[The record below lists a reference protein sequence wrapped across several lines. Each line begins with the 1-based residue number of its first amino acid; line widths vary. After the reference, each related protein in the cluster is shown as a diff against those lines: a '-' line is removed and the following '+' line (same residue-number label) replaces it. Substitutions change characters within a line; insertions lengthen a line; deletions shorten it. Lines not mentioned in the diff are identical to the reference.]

1 MQCNIRRIGSILLT
15 LKKLH
20 LSPTAKVFTMA
31 GMSWDERYAGE
42 EFAYGTEPNTFLKES
57 LESLKLPDRAK
68 CLMLAD
74 GEGRNGVFMA
84 QAGHKV
90 TSLDNSKVGLEKA
103 EKLAKEKSVELD
115 TLVGDLADCD
125 LGTGQWD
132 CIVGIFCHLPPPIR
146 ERVLTAIPT
155 ALRSGGCVLFE
166 CYTPDQIAYKTGGPQ
181 VPEMMYSSEIFN
193 KAFDGK
199 LMIEKNEEL
208 VRDVVEG
215 KYHTGKGAVVQFIAR
230 KM

>member
-1 MQCNIRRIGSILLT
+1 
-15 LKKLH
+15 
-20 LSPTAKVFTMA
+20 MA
-31 GMSWDERYAGE
+31 SMSWDERYADE

-57 LESLKLPDRAK
+57 LESLKLPDCAK

-103 EKLAKEKSVELD
+103 ERLAKEKSVKLD
-115 TLVGDLADCD
+115 TLLGDLAVYD
-125 LGTGQWD
+125 LGTEQWD

-146 ERVLTAIPT
+146 ERVLAAIPN
-155 ALRSGGCVLFE
+155 ALRPGGCVLFE
-166 CYTPDQIAYKTGGPQ
+166 CYTPDQIAYKTGGPP

-199 LMIEKNEEL
+199 LTIEKNEEL

-215 KYHTGKGAVVQFIAR
+215 KYHSGKGAVVQFIAR